1 MRREVEGR
9 GEEPITLRRRGV
21 ELRKR
26 EGKRFSGQDSEVL
39 MIYDDVAKPV
49 SQSNGDSIVLV
60 NEKGNL

>member
-26 EGKRFSGQDSEVL
+26 ERERFSGQDSETP
-39 MIYDDVAKPV
+39 MIYDEGTSLSLSRTETA
-49 SQSNGDSIVLV
+49 SCL
-60 NEKGNL
+60 